1 MQLETDN
8 LSRIDNYNSRP
19 HFILRTFGVV
29 FQGLQPFSAGCNM
42 SINTKPRA
50 GKMNCKTTQID
61 RMMRTTWCE
70 IMRDSSIRL
79 VDVVGRAG
87 IRRKSGATNFFPN
100 KRAEH
105 SGLKTATSNQHLS
118 SVYLSPVR
126 RPTSFHTAFL
136 SGPRKRFRT
145 CFIYFICVWRQG
157 EQDGCFSETMKL
169 DCENFSDQPI
179 IFFCFCWFR
188 LVQCVQRY
196 LSCLKLPNVASCGWE
211 WSG

>member
-1 MQLETDN
+1 MLVQLETDN

-29 FQGLQPFSAGCNM
+29 FQGLQPYSAGCNM

-61 RMMRTTWCE
+61 RMMRMTWCE

-79 VDVVGRAG
+79 VVGRAG

-145 CFIYFICVWRQG
+145 CFIYF
-157 EQDGCFSETMKL
+157 
-169 DCENFSDQPI
+169 
-179 IFFCFCWFR
+179 FCFHFDSF
-188 LVQCVQRY
+188 LVQP
-196 LSCLKLPNVASCGWE
+196 LFLK
-211 WSG
+211 

>member
-1 MQLETDN
+1 MTTLYLEN
-8 LSRIDNYNSRP
+8 LWRCLSRPSAI
-19 HFILRTFGVV
+19 FGRV
-29 FQGLQPFSAGCNM
+29 QYEY
-42 SINTKPRA
+42 KPRT

-61 RMMRTTWCE
+61 RMMRMTWCE

-79 VDVVGRAG
+79 VVGRAG

-145 CFIYFICVWRQG
+145 CFIYFICVWTQG
-157 EQDGCFSETMKL
+157 GAGWLFFGNNET
-169 DCENFSDQPI
+169 
-179 IFFCFCWFR
+179 
-188 LVQCVQRY
+188 
-196 LSCLKLPNVASCGWE
+196 
-211 WSG
+211 